1 MALQAPRYI
10 TYIPL
15 TDLPPDPANP
25 KKHELERIIASI
37 KDHGFINTPV
47 VDERTGLTIAG
58 HGRREAL
65 IEMQVRGEP
74 IPNGLLLDDDGGWL
88 VPVTR
93 GWSSSNDHQ
102 AKAVL
107 ILLNR
112 LEEAGGW
119 YPAPLAAILEEL
131 ATGDADLF
139 DSLAYTDEE
148 MERLL
153 RQVDPETLPQHP
165 DDEPENDER
174 RPGREENYS
183 DGDGGFADG
192 GDNER
197 TSTVC
202 CPACGTHFTPGQ

>member
-25 KKHELERIIASI
+25 RKHELERIIASI

-74 IPNGLLLDDDGGWL
+74 IPDGLLLDDDGGWL

-93 GWSSSNDHQ
+93 GWASDNDHQ
-102 AKAVL
+102 AHAVL

-119 YPAPLAAILEEL
+119 YPESLATILEEL
-131 ATGDADLF
+131 ATSDADLF
-139 DSLAYTDEE
+139 DSLAISDDE

-153 RQVDPETLPQHP
+153 QQVDPEKLPQHP
-165 DDEPENDER
+165 GDDPEGEER
-174 RPGREENYS
+174 RPGHEDDY
-183 DGDGGFADG
+183 DGGSLADS

-197 TSTVC
+197 SGTVC
-202 CPACGTHFTPGQ
+202 CPACGHLFSPGQ

>member
-25 KKHELERIIASI
+25 RKHELERIIASI
-37 KDHGFINTPV
+37 RDHGFINTPV
-47 VDERTGLTIAG
+47 VDERTGLIIAG

-74 IPNGLLLDDDGGWL
+74 IPNGLLVDDDGGWL

-93 GWSSSNDHQ
+93 GWASENDRQ
-102 AKAVL
+102 AHAVL

-119 YPAPLAAILEEL
+119 NPGALAEILEDL
-131 ATGDADLF
+131 ATSDADLF
-139 DSLAYTDEE
+139 DSLAYTDQE
-148 MERLL
+148 MEQLL
-153 RQVDPETLPQHP
+153 RDIDPEKLPQGP
-165 DDEPENDER
+165 TGAADEDDEQHAADD
-174 RPGREENYS
+174 GFS
-183 DGDGGFADG
+183 DDYADS
-192 GDNER
+192 GDNDRPR
-197 TSTVC
+197 TLC
-202 CPACGTHFTPGQ
+202 CPACGHQFAPGQ

>member
-1 MALQAPRYI
+1 MALQAPRWI

-25 KKHELERIIASI
+25 RLHELERIIASI

-74 IPNGLLLDDDGGWL
+74 TPDGLLVDDDGGWL

-93 GWSSSNDHQ
+93 GWASEDDHQ
-102 AKAVL
+102 AHAVL

-112 LEEAGGW
+112 LEEGGGW
-119 YPAPLAAILEEL
+119 NPKALAQILEEL

-139 DSLAYTDEE
+139 DSLAYTDDE
-148 MERLL
+148 MEQLL
-153 RQVDPETLPQHP
+153 RQVDPETLPQSAAAEDGP
-165 DDEPENDER
+165 SDRAGGEEFAEDGYDD
-174 RPGREENYS
+174 S
-183 DGDGGFADG
+183 GG
-192 GDNER
+192 NER
-197 TSTVC
+197 PRGVT
-202 CPACGTHFTPGQ
+202 CPDCGHVFTPGR

>member
-25 KKHELERIIASI
+25 KKHEIERIIASI
-37 KDHGFINTPV
+37 KDHGFINTPI

-58 HGRREAL
+58 HGRRGAL

-74 IPNGLLLDDDGGWL
+74 IPDGLLTDDDGGWL

-93 GWSSSNDHQ
+93 GWASESDHQ
-102 AKAVL
+102 AHAVL

-119 YPAPLAAILEEL
+119 YPKALAAILEDL
-131 ATGDADLF
+131 ATSDADLF
-139 DSLAYTDEE
+139 DSLAYSDDE
-148 MERLL
+148 MEQLL
-153 RQVDPETLPQHP
+153 RQVDPETLPQGEG
-165 DDEPENDER
+165 DD
-174 RPGREENYS
+174 GTQEEARQPTA
-183 DGDGGFADG
+183 GDDFAEAGYGDS

-197 TSTVC
+197 GRTVC
-202 CPACGTHFTPGQ
+202 CPDCGHVFVPGQ

>member
-37 KDHGFINTPV
+37 KDHGFISTPV
-47 VDERTGLTIAG
+47 VDERTGLTIDG
-58 HGRREAL
+58 HGRRSAL

-74 IPNGLLLDDDGGWL
+74 APGGLLVDDDGGWL

-93 GWSSSNDHQ
+93 GWASANDHQ
-102 AKAVL
+102 AHAVL

-112 LEEAGGW
+112 LQEAGGW

-131 ATGDADLF
+131 ATSDADLF
-139 DSLAYTDEE
+139 DSLAYTDDE
-148 MERLL
+148 MESLL
-153 RQVDPETLPQHP
+153 RQVDPEKLPQGTE
-165 DDEPENDER
+165 DDEDST
-174 RPGREENYS
+174 RPAGDDFDS
-183 DGDGGFADG
+183 DLGDS

-197 TSTVC
+197 TGTLC
-202 CPACGTHFTPGQ
+202 CPACGHLFTPGQ